1 MALIIGILLG
11 ISLGYALSRL
21 SAAKNNTAPSQ
32 AELDAAAAAS
42 AAMASELATSR
53 SLTAEYKAQLEAER
67 AKTEST
73 IKLKAELDAMAA
85 RVAELSKVSE
95 DADRRRISAESEI
108 KTQIIQM
115 ASHNQD
121 LVNQTKAIAGALAS
135 SQTRGKFGE
144 AALEQLLIGAGLIEG
159 EHFIRQRAAEKNE
172 SSGAIPD
179 ITIKM
184 PGGSVLY
191 IDSKF
196 PFERFYEAF
205 ETEEEERRKEL
216 LALHTKDLLKHIEAL
231 SKRKYAERGASPD
244 FVVLYAPIDSIFTE
258 ALRSDPG
265 LLDKAFALNVTIAT
279 PTSMMALLRTV
290 GYLFSRNRVATNA
303 AEIQELATKF
313 LKDVSSLHD
322 KIVTVG
328 DRLKSTLKAYNELI
342 PTAETTVLSAAKKM
356 KQLEVTG
363 KAPKGIPELSE
374 NVRQLHS
381 KLAPSDDDYI
391 EVEEIEVDEIE
402 PKLALAGDDGDDAY
416 DDEEDLE
423 LED

>member
-1 MALIIGILLG
+1 MSNSVSVLLALVIGLFLG
-11 ISLGYALSRL
+11 IGLGTLLSRSKNRPIDTSAEL
-21 SAAKNNTAPSQ
+21 AAKNSELETAKALLAEYKGQLEASAAKN
-32 AELDAAAAAS
+32 
-42 AAMASELATSR
+42 
-53 SLTAEYKAQLEAER
+53 EA
-67 AKTEST
+67 T
-73 IKLKAELDAMAA
+73 IKLNAELEAMKA
-85 RVAELSKVSE
+85 RVEDLSRISQ
-95 DADRRRISAESEI
+95 DADRRRIGAEAEI

-115 ASHNQD
+115 ASHNES
-121 LVNQTKAIAGALAS
+121 LVNQTRAIAGALAS

-144 AALEQLLIGAGLIEG
+144 AALEQLLQGAGLIEG
-159 EHFIRQRAAEKNE
+159 EHFTRQRSAEKTE

-179 ITIKM
+179 ITINM

-205 ETEEEERRKEL
+205 ESEDADIRKEL
-216 LALHTKDLLKHIEAL
+216 LSAHTKDLLKHIEAL

-244 FVVLYAPIDSIFTE
+244 FVILYAPVDSIFTE
-258 ALRSDPG
+258 ALRSDPA
-265 LLDKAFALNVTIAT
+265 LLDKAFALNATIAT

-303 AEIQELATKF
+303 AEIQELAAKF
-313 LKDVSSLHD
+313 LKDVSSLHE

-356 KQLEVTG
+356 RALEVSG
-363 KAPKGIPELSE
+363 KPLKAIPELSE

-381 KLAPSDDDYI
+381 KVAPSDEDF
-391 EVEEIEVDEIE
+391 IEVDEVE
-402 PKLALAGDDGDDAY
+402 LT
-416 DDEEDLE
+416 LE
-423 LED
+423 LEDNE

>member
-1 MALIIGILLG
+1 MSVILALVIGLFLG
-11 ISLGYALSRL
+11 IGLGTLLSRSKNRPIDTSAEL
-21 SAAKNNTAPSQ
+21 AAKNSELETAKALLAEYKGQLEASAAKN
-32 AELDAAAAAS
+32 
-42 AAMASELATSR
+42 
-53 SLTAEYKAQLEAER
+53 EA
-67 AKTEST
+67 T
-73 IKLKAELDAMAA
+73 IKLNAELEAMKA
-85 RVAELSKVSE
+85 RVEELSRISQ
-95 DADRRRISAESEI
+95 DADRRRIGAEAEI

-115 ASHNQD
+115 ASHNES
-121 LVNQTKAIAGALAS
+121 LVNQTRAIAGALAS

-144 AALEQLLIGAGLIEG
+144 AALEQLLQGAGLIEG
-159 EHFIRQRAAEKNE
+159 EHFTRQRSAEKTE

-179 ITIKM
+179 ITINM

-205 ETEEEERRKEL
+205 ESEDADIRKEL
-216 LALHTKDLLKHIEAL
+216 LSAHTKDLLKHIEAL

-244 FVVLYAPIDSIFTE
+244 FVILYAPVDSIFTE
-258 ALRSDPG
+258 ALRSDPA

-303 AEIQELATKF
+303 AEIQELAAKF
-313 LKDVSSLHD
+313 LKDVSSLHE

-356 KQLEVTG
+356 RALEVSG
-363 KAPKGIPELSE
+363 KPLKAIPELSE

-381 KLAPSDDDYI
+381 KVAPSDEDF
-391 EVEEIEVDEIE
+391 IEVDEVE
-402 PKLALAGDDGDDAY
+402 LT
-416 DDEEDLE
+416 LE
-423 LED
+423 LEDNE

>member
-1 MALIIGILLG
+1 MSNSATAIVALVVGLFMGIGLGTLLARAKNRPVDT
-11 ISLGYALSRL
+11 SAEL
-21 SAAKNNTAPSQ
+21 AAKN
-32 AELDAAAAAS
+32 
-42 AAMASELATSR
+42 SEL
-53 SLTAEYKAQLEAER
+53 LTTQALLAEYKSQVEAGA
-67 AKTEST
+67 AKNEAT
-73 IKLKAELDAMAA
+73 IKLNAELEAMKA
-85 RVAELSKVSE
+85 RVEELSRISQ
-95 DADRRRISAESEI
+95 DADRRRVGAEAEI

-115 ASHNQD
+115 ASHNEN
-121 LVNQTKAIAGALAS
+121 LVNQTRPIGGALAS

-144 AALEQLLIGAGLIEG
+144 AALEQLLQGAGLIEG
-159 EHFIRQRAAEKNE
+159 EHFTRQRSAEKND

-179 ITIKM
+179 ITINM

-205 ETEEEERRKEL
+205 ETEEVDARKEL

-244 FVVLYAPIDSIFTE
+244 FVILYAPVDSIFTE
-258 ALRSDPG
+258 ALRSDPA

-303 AEIQELATKF
+303 AEIQELAAKF
-313 LKDVSSLHD
+313 LKDVSSLHE
-322 KIVTVG
+322 KIITVG

-356 KQLEVTG
+356 RSLEVSG
-363 KAPKGIPELSE
+363 KALKPIPELSE

-381 KLAPSDDDYI
+381 KLAPGDDDF
-391 EVEEIEVDEIE
+391 IEVDEVE
-402 PKLALAGDDGDDAY
+402 LTLV
-416 DDEEDLE
+416 
-423 LED
+423 LEDNE

>member
-1 MALIIGILLG
+1 MSNSVSVILALVIGLFLG
-11 ISLGYALSRL
+11 ISLGTLLSRSKNRPIDTSAEL
-21 SAAKNNTAPSQ
+21 AAKN
-32 AELDAAAAAS
+32 
-42 AAMASELATSR
+42 SELETAKA
-53 SLTAEYKAQLEAER
+53 LLAEYKAQLEASA
-67 AKTEST
+67 AKNEST
-73 IKLKAELDAMAA
+73 IKLNAELEAMKA
-85 RVAELSKVSE
+85 RVEELSRISQ
-95 DADRRRISAESEI
+95 DADRRRIGAEAEI

-115 ASHNQD
+115 ASHNES
-121 LVNQTKAIAGALAS
+121 LVNQTRAIAGALAS

-144 AALEQLLIGAGLIEG
+144 AALEQLLQGAGLIEG
-159 EHFIRQRAAEKNE
+159 EHFTRQRSAEKTE

-179 ITIKM
+179 ITINM

-205 ETEEEERRKEL
+205 ESEDADIRKEL
-216 LALHTKDLLKHIEAL
+216 LSAHTKDLLKHIEAL

-244 FVVLYAPIDSIFTE
+244 FVILYAPVDSIFTE
-258 ALRSDPG
+258 ALRSDPA

-303 AEIQELATKF
+303 AEIQELAAKF
-313 LKDVSSLHD
+313 LKDVSSLHE

-356 KQLEVTG
+356 RALEVSG
-363 KAPKGIPELSE
+363 KPLKAIPELSE

-381 KLAPSDDDYI
+381 KVAPSDEDF
-391 EVEEIEVDEIE
+391 IEVDEVE
-402 PKLALAGDDGDDAY
+402 LT
-416 DDEEDLE
+416 LE
-423 LED
+423 LEDNE

>member
-1 MALIIGILLG
+1 MSNSATAIVALVLGLFIGIGVGTLLG
-11 ISLGYALSRL
+11 R
-21 SAAKNNTAPSQ
+21 AKNRPIDTSAEQ
-32 AELDAAAAAS
+32 AAL
-42 AAMASELATSR
+42 ASELATAR
-53 SLTAEYKAQLEAER
+53 SLTAEYKVQLEGER
-67 AKTEST
+67 SKSEAT
-73 IKLKAELDAMAA
+73 IKLNAELEAMKA
-85 RVAELSKVSE
+85 RVEDLSRISR
-95 DADRRRISAESEI
+95 DADLRRVGAEAEI
-108 KTQIIQM
+108 KTQITQM
-115 ASHNQD
+115 ASHNEN
-121 LVNQTKAIAGALAS
+121 LVNQTRAIAGALAS

-159 EHFIRQRAAEKNE
+159 EHFTRQRSAER
-172 SSGAIPD
+172 SDTSGAIPD
-179 ITIKM
+179 ITINM

-205 ETEEEERRKEL
+205 ETQEDDRRKEL

-231 SKRKYAERGASPD
+231 AKRKYAERGASPD
-244 FVVLYAPIDSIFTE
+244 FVILYAPVDSIFTE
-258 ALRSDPG
+258 ALRSDPA

-303 AEIQELATKF
+303 AEIQELASKF
-313 LKDVSSLHD
+313 LKDVSSLHE

-328 DRLKSTLKAYNELI
+328 ERLKSTLKAYNDLI

-356 KQLEVTG
+356 RNLEVAG
-363 KAPKGIPELSE
+363 KTPKAIPELSE

-391 EVEEIEVDEIE
+391 VGEEIELDEVE
-402 PKLALAGDDGDDAY
+402 MT
-416 DDEEDLE
+416 LE
-423 LED
+423 LEDNE

>member
-1 MALIIGILLG
+1 MSNSATAIVALVVGLFIGIGLGTLLARAKNRPVDT
-11 ISLGYALSRL
+11 SAEL
-21 SAAKNNTAPSQ
+21 AAKN
-32 AELDAAAAAS
+32 
-42 AAMASELATSR
+42 SEL
-53 SLTAEYKAQLEAER
+53 LTTQALLAEYKSQVEAGA
-67 AKTEST
+67 AKNEAT
-73 IKLKAELDAMAA
+73 IKLNAELEAMKA
-85 RVAELSKVSE
+85 RVEDLSRISQE
-95 DADRRRISAESEI
+95 ADRRRIGAEAEI

-115 ASHNQD
+115 SSHNEN
-121 LVNQTKAIAGALAS
+121 LVNQTRAIAGALAS

-144 AALEQLLIGAGLIEG
+144 AALEQLLQGAGLIEG
-159 EHFIRQRAAEKNE
+159 EHFTRQRSAEKND

-179 ITIKM
+179 ITINM

-205 ETEEEERRKEL
+205 ETEDVDARKEL
-216 LALHTKDLLKHIEAL
+216 LAAHTKDLLKHIEAL

-244 FVVLYAPIDSIFTE
+244 FVILYAPVDSIFTE
-258 ALRSDPG
+258 ALRSDPA

-303 AEIQELATKF
+303 AEIQELAAKF
-313 LKDVSSLHD
+313 LKDVSSLHE
-322 KIVTVG
+322 KIITVG

-356 KQLEVTG
+356 RSLEVSG
-363 KAPKGIPELSE
+363 KALKAIPELSE

-381 KLAPSDDDYI
+381 KLAPGDDDF
-391 EVEEIEVDEIE
+391 IEVDEVE
-402 PKLALAGDDGDDAY
+402 LT
-416 DDEEDLE
+416 LE
-423 LED
+423 LEDNE

>member
-1 MALIIGILLG
+1 MSNSATAITALVVGLFIGIGLGTLLARAKNRPVDT
-11 ISLGYALSRL
+11 SAEL
-21 SAAKNNTAPSQ
+21 AAKN
-32 AELDAAAAAS
+32 
-42 AAMASELATSR
+42 SEL
-53 SLTAEYKAQLEAER
+53 LTTQALLAEYKSQVEAGA
-67 AKTEST
+67 AKNEAT
-73 IKLKAELDAMAA
+73 IKLNAELEAMKA
-85 RVAELSKVSE
+85 RVEDLSRISQ
-95 DADRRRISAESEI
+95 DADRRRVGAEAEI

-115 ASHNQD
+115 ASHNEN
-121 LVNQTKAIAGALAS
+121 LVNQTRAIAGALAS

-144 AALEQLLIGAGLIEG
+144 AALEQLLQGAGLIEG
-159 EHFIRQRAAEKNE
+159 EHFTRQRSAEKTE

-179 ITIKM
+179 ITINM

-205 ETEEEERRKEL
+205 ETEEVDARKEL

-244 FVVLYAPIDSIFTE
+244 FVILYAPVDSIFTE
-258 ALRSDPG
+258 ALRSDPA

-303 AEIQELATKF
+303 AEIQELAAKF
-313 LKDVSSLHD
+313 LKDVSSLHE
-322 KIVTVG
+322 KIITVG

-356 KQLEVTG
+356 RSLEVSG
-363 KAPKGIPELSE
+363 KALKPIPELSE

-381 KLAPSDDDYI
+381 KLAPGDDDF
-391 EVEEIEVDEIE
+391 IEVDEVE
-402 PKLALAGDDGDDAY
+402 LT
-416 DDEEDLE
+416 LE
-423 LED
+423 LEDNE